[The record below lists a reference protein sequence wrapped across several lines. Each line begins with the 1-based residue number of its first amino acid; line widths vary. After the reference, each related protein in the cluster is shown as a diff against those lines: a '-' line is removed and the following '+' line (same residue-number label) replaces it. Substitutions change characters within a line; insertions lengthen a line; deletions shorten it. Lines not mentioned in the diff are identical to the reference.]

1 MFQKFLI
8 IQISHLIIKMKYFK
22 YLFVLFAIA
31 LSYPL
36 YITFLNPISPKSTI
50 KYNFNKNNKS
60 ISLQVDYSR
69 PYKKGRLIFG
79 TEEEDALVPHNK
91 YWRTGANFCT
101 DFYSSSE
108 ILFNGNKLDS
118 GKYFLYTIPNENSWN
133 IILNSEYGR
142 FGFFNP
148 NKENDVLITTVPSNS
163 IEDQIEQFTIDFQT
177 INENVFLRL
186 RWDKTVV
193 SIPIN

>member
-1 MFQKFLI
+1 VI
-8 IQISHLIIKMKYFK
+8 
-22 YLFVLFAIA
+22 LF
-31 LSYPL
+31 SYPL

-50 KYNFNKNNKS
+50 NYSFDKNNKS

-79 TEEEDALVPHNK
+79 TEEENALVPYNK

-101 DFYSSSE
+101 DFYNSSE

-118 GKYFLYTIPNENSWN
+118 GKYFLYTFPNENSWD

-148 NKENDVLITTVPSNS
+148 NRENDILITSVTP
-163 IEDQIEQFTIDFQT
+163 ILIDDDIEQFSIDFEEK
-177 INENVFLRL
+177 NESILLRL
-186 RWDKTVV
+186 RWAKTSV

>member
-1 MFQKFLI
+1 
-8 IQISHLIIKMKYFK
+8 MKYIK
-22 YLFVLFAIA
+22 YIPVVFVVLLF
-31 LSYPL
+31 YPL

-50 KYNFNKNNKS
+50 NYDFDKNDKS

-79 TEEEDALVPHNK
+79 TEEEGALVPYNN

-101 DFYSSSE
+101 DFYTSSE

-118 GKYFLYTIPNENSWN
+118 GKYFLYTFPNENSWD
-133 IILNSEYGR
+133 IILNSDHGR

-148 NKENDVLITTVPSNS
+148 DRENDVLITSVTPIS
-163 IEDQIEQFTIDFQT
+163 IDEDFEQFKIDFEK
-177 INENVFLRL
+177 IDANIFLRL
-186 RWDKTVV
+186 RWEKTSV

>member
-1 MFQKFLI
+1 
-8 IQISHLIIKMKYFK
+8 MKYIK
-22 YLFVLFAIA
+22 YIPVDFVVLLF
-31 LSYPL
+31 YPL

-50 KYNFNKNNKS
+50 NYDFDKNDKS

-79 TEEEDALVPHNK
+79 TEEEGALVPYNN

-101 DFYSSSE
+101 DFYTSSE

-118 GKYFLYTIPNENSWN
+118 GKYFLYTFPNENSWD
-133 IILNSEYGR
+133 IILNSDHGR

-148 NKENDVLITTVPSNS
+148 DRENDVLITSVTPIS
-163 IEDQIEQFTIDFQT
+163 IDEDFEQFKIDFEKVDSN
-177 INENVFLRL
+177 IFLRL
-186 RWDKTVV
+186 RWEKTSV

>member
-1 MFQKFLI
+1 
-8 IQISHLIIKMKYFK
+8 MKYIK
-22 YLFVLFAIA
+22 YIPVVFVVLLF
-31 LSYPL
+31 YPL

-50 KYNFNKNNKS
+50 NYNFDKNDKS

-69 PYKKGRLIFG
+69 PYKKGRVIFG
-79 TEEEDALVPHNK
+79 TEEEGALVPYNN

-101 DFYSSSE
+101 DFYNSSE

-118 GKYFLYTIPNENSWN
+118 GKYFLYTFPNKNSWD
-133 IILNSEYGR
+133 IILNSDHGR

-148 NKENDVLITTVPSNS
+148 DRENDVLITSVTP
-163 IEDQIEQFTIDFQT
+163 ILIDEDLEQFEIDFEK
-177 INENVFLRL
+177 IDKNIFLRL
-186 RWDKTVV
+186 RWEKTSV

>member
-1 MFQKFLI
+1 
-8 IQISHLIIKMKYFK
+8 MKYIK
-22 YLFVLFAIA
+22 YIPVVFVVLLF
-31 LSYPL
+31 YPL

-50 KYNFNKNNKS
+50 NYNFDKNDKS

-69 PYKKGRLIFG
+69 PYKKGRVIFG
-79 TEEEDALVPHNK
+79 TEEEGALVPYNN

-101 DFYSSSE
+101 DFYNSSE

-118 GKYFLYTIPNENSWN
+118 GKYFLYTFPNKNSWD
-133 IILNSEYGR
+133 IILNSDHGR

-148 NKENDVLITTVPSNS
+148 DRENDVLITSVTPIS
-163 IEDQIEQFTIDFQT
+163 IDEDFEQFEIDFEK
-177 INENVFLRL
+177 IDKNIFLRL
-186 RWDKTVV
+186 RWEKTSV

>member
-1 MFQKFLI
+1 
-8 IQISHLIIKMKYFK
+8 MKYVK
-22 YLFVLFAIA
+22 YLLFFFVILF
-31 LSYPL
+31 SYPL

-50 KYNFNKNNKS
+50 NYSFDKNNKS

-79 TEEEDALVPHNK
+79 TEEENALVPYNK

-101 DFYSSSE
+101 DFYNSSE

-118 GKYFLYTIPNENSWN
+118 GKYFLYTFPNENSWD

-148 NKENDVLITTVPSNS
+148 NRENDILITSVTP
-163 IEDQIEQFTIDFQT
+163 ILIDDDIEQFSIDFEEK
-177 INENVFLRL
+177 NESILLRL
-186 RWDKTVV
+186 RWAKTSV

>member
-1 MFQKFLI
+1 
-8 IQISHLIIKMKYFK
+8 MKYIK
-22 YLFVLFAIA
+22 YIPVVFVVLLF
-31 LSYPL
+31 YPL

-50 KYNFNKNNKS
+50 NYNFDKNDKS

-79 TEEEDALVPHNK
+79 TEEEGALVPYNN

-101 DFYSSSE
+101 DFYNSSE

-118 GKYFLYTIPNENSWN
+118 GKYFLYTFPNKNSWD
-133 IILNSEYGR
+133 IILNSDHGR

-148 NKENDVLITTVPSNS
+148 DRENDVLITSVTPIS
-163 IEDQIEQFTIDFQT
+163 IDEDLEQFEIDFEK
-177 INENVFLRL
+177 IDKNIFLRL
-186 RWDKTVV
+186 RWEKTSV

>member
-1 MFQKFLI
+1 
-8 IQISHLIIKMKYFK
+8 MKYIK
-22 YLFVLFAIA
+22 YIPIVFVVL
-31 LSYPL
+31 LCYPL

-50 KYNFNKNNKS
+50 NYDFDKNDKS

-79 TEEEDALVPHNK
+79 TKEEGALVPYNN

-101 DFYSSSE
+101 DFYNSSE

-118 GKYFLYTIPNENSWN
+118 GKYFLYTFPNENSWD
-133 IILNSEYGR
+133 IILNSDHGR

-148 NKENDVLITTVPSNS
+148 DRENDVLITSVTPIS
-163 IEDQIEQFTIDFQT
+163 IDEDFEQFKIDFEKVDSN
-177 INENVFLRL
+177 IFLRL
-186 RWDKTVV
+186 RWEKTSV

>member
-1 MFQKFLI
+1 
-8 IQISHLIIKMKYFK
+8 MKHIK
-22 YLFVLFAIA
+22 YLLFFFVILF
-31 LSYPL
+31 SYPL

-50 KYNFNKNNKS
+50 NYSFDKNNKS

-79 TEEEDALVPHNK
+79 TEEENALVPYNK

-101 DFYSSSE
+101 DFYNSSE

-118 GKYFLYTIPNENSWN
+118 GKYFLYTFPNENSWD

-148 NKENDVLITTVPSNS
+148 NREKDILITSVTP
-163 IEDQIEQFTIDFQT
+163 ILIDDDIEQFSIDFEEK
-177 INENVFLRL
+177 NESILLRL
-186 RWDKTVV
+186 RWAKTSV

>member
-1 MFQKFLI
+1 
-8 IQISHLIIKMKYFK
+8 MKYIK
-22 YLFVLFAIA
+22 YIPVVFVVLLF
-31 LSYPL
+31 YPL

-50 KYNFNKNNKS
+50 NYNFDKNDKS

-69 PYKKGRLIFG
+69 PYKKGRVIFG
-79 TEEEDALVPHNK
+79 TEEEGALVPYNN

-101 DFYSSSE
+101 DFYNSSE

-118 GKYFLYTIPNENSWN
+118 GKYFLYTFPNKNSWD
-133 IILNSEYGR
+133 IILNSDHGR

-148 NKENDVLITTVPSNS
+148 DRENDVLITSVTPIS
-163 IEDQIEQFTIDFQT
+163 IDEDFEQFKIDFEK
-177 INENVFLRL
+177 IDSNIFLRL
-186 RWDKTVV
+186 RWEKTSI

>member
-1 MFQKFLI
+1 
-8 IQISHLIIKMKYFK
+8 MKYIK
-22 YLFVLFAIA
+22 YIPVVFVVLLF
-31 LSYPL
+31 YPL

-50 KYNFNKNNKS
+50 NYNFDKNDKS

-69 PYKKGRLIFG
+69 PYKKGRVIFG
-79 TEEEDALVPHNK
+79 TEEEGALVPYNN

-101 DFYSSSE
+101 DFYNSSE

-118 GKYFLYTIPNENSWN
+118 GKYFLYTFPNKNSWD
-133 IILNSEYGR
+133 IILNSDHGR

-148 NKENDVLITTVPSNS
+148 DRENDVLITSVTPIS
-163 IEDQIEQFTIDFQT
+163 IDEDLEQFEIDFEK
-177 INENVFLRL
+177 IDKNIFLRL
-186 RWDKTVV
+186 RWEKTSV

>member
-1 MFQKFLI
+1 
-8 IQISHLIIKMKYFK
+8 MKHIK
-22 YLFVLFAIA
+22 YLLFFFVILF
-31 LSYPL
+31 SYPL

-50 KYNFNKNNKS
+50 NYSFDKNNKS

-79 TEEEDALVPHNK
+79 TEEENALVPYNK

-101 DFYSSSE
+101 DFYNSSE

-118 GKYFLYTIPNENSWN
+118 GKYFLYTFPNENSWD
-133 IILNSEYGR
+133 IILNSDYGR

-148 NKENDVLITTVPSNS
+148 NRENDILITSVTP
-163 IEDQIEQFTIDFQT
+163 ILIDDDIEQFSIDFEEK
-177 INENVFLRL
+177 NESIFLRL
-186 RWDKTVV
+186 RWAKTSV

>member
-1 MFQKFLI
+1 
-8 IQISHLIIKMKYFK
+8 MKYIK
-22 YLFVLFAIA
+22 YIPVVFVIL
-31 LSYPL
+31 LSCPL

-50 KYNFNKNNKS
+50 NYDFDKNDKS

-69 PYKKGRLIFG
+69 PYKNGRIIFG
-79 TEEEDALVPHNK
+79 TEEEGALVPYNN

-101 DFYSSSE
+101 DFYNSSE

-118 GKYFLYTIPNENSWN
+118 GKYFLYTFPNENSWD
-133 IILNSEYGR
+133 IILNSDYGR

-148 NKENDVLITTVPSNS
+148 DREKDVLITSVSPIS
-163 IEDQIEQFTIDFQT
+163 IDEDFEQFKIDFEK
-177 INENVFLRL
+177 IDENIFLRL
-186 RWDKTVV
+186 RWEKTSV

>member
-1 MFQKFLI
+1 
-8 IQISHLIIKMKYFK
+8 MKYIK
-22 YLFVLFAIA
+22 YIPIVFVVL
-31 LSYPL
+31 LCYPL

-50 KYNFNKNNKS
+50 NYDFDKNDKS

-79 TEEEDALVPHNK
+79 TKEEGALVPYNN
-91 YWRTGANFCT
+91 YWITGANFCT
-101 DFYSSSE
+101 DFYNSSE

-118 GKYFLYTIPNENSWN
+118 GKYFLYTFPNENSWD
-133 IILNSEYGR
+133 IILNSDHGR

-148 NKENDVLITTVPSNS
+148 DRENDVLITSVTPIS
-163 IEDQIEQFTIDFQT
+163 IDEDFEQFKIDFEKVDSN
-177 INENVFLRL
+177 IFLRL
-186 RWDKTVV
+186 RWEKTSV

>member
-1 MFQKFLI
+1 
-8 IQISHLIIKMKYFK
+8 MKHIK
-22 YLFVLFAIA
+22 YLLFFFVILF
-31 LSYPL
+31 SYPL

-50 KYNFNKNNKS
+50 NYSFDKNNKS

-79 TEEEDALVPHNK
+79 TEEENALVPYNK

-101 DFYSSSE
+101 DFYNSSE

-118 GKYFLYTIPNENSWN
+118 GKYFLYTFPNENSWD
-133 IILNSEYGR
+133 IILNSDYGR

-148 NKENDVLITTVPSNS
+148 NRENDILITSVTP
-163 IEDQIEQFTIDFQT
+163 ILIDDDIEQFSIDFEEK
-177 INENVFLRL
+177 NESILLRL
-186 RWDKTVV
+186 RWAKTSV

>member
-1 MFQKFLI
+1 
-8 IQISHLIIKMKYFK
+8 MKYIK
-22 YLFVLFAIA
+22 YIPVVFVVLLF
-31 LSYPL
+31 YPL

-50 KYNFNKNNKS
+50 NYNFDKNDKS

-69 PYKKGRLIFG
+69 PYKKGRVIFG
-79 TEEEDALVPHNK
+79 TEEEGALVPYNN

-101 DFYSSSE
+101 DFYNSSE

-118 GKYFLYTIPNENSWN
+118 GKYFLYTFPNKNSWD
-133 IILNSEYGR
+133 IILNSDHGR

-148 NKENDVLITTVPSNS
+148 DRENDVLITSVTPIS
-163 IEDQIEQFTIDFQT
+163 IDEELEQFEIDFEK
-177 INENVFLRL
+177 IDKNIFLRL
-186 RWDKTVV
+186 RWEKTSV

>member
-1 MFQKFLI
+1 
-8 IQISHLIIKMKYFK
+8 MKYVK
-22 YLFVLFAIA
+22 YLLFFFVILF
-31 LSYPL
+31 SYPL

-50 KYNFNKNNKS
+50 NYSFDKNNKS

-79 TEEEDALVPHNK
+79 TEEENALVPYNK

-101 DFYSSSE
+101 DFYNSSE

-118 GKYFLYTIPNENSWN
+118 GKYFLYTFPNENSWD

-148 NKENDVLITTVPSNS
+148 NREKDILITSVTP
-163 IEDQIEQFTIDFQT
+163 ILIDDDIEQFSIDFEEK
-177 INENVFLRL
+177 NESILLRL
-186 RWDKTVV
+186 RWAKTSV

>member
-1 MFQKFLI
+1 
-8 IQISHLIIKMKYFK
+8 MKYIK
-22 YLFVLFAIA
+22 YVPIVFVVL
-31 LSYPL
+31 LCYPL

-50 KYNFNKNNKS
+50 NYNFDKNDKS

-69 PYKKGRLIFG
+69 PYKKGRVIFG
-79 TEEEDALVPHNK
+79 TEEEGALVPYNN

-101 DFYSSSE
+101 DFYNSSE

-118 GKYFLYTIPNENSWN
+118 GKYFLYTFPNKNSWD
-133 IILNSEYGR
+133 IILNSDHGR

-148 NKENDVLITTVPSNS
+148 DRENDVLITSVTPIS
-163 IEDQIEQFTIDFQT
+163 IDEDLEQFEIDFEK
-177 INENVFLRL
+177 IDKNIFLRL
-186 RWDKTVV
+186 RWEKTSV

>member
-1 MFQKFLI
+1 
-8 IQISHLIIKMKYFK
+8 MKYIK
-22 YLFVLFAIA
+22 YIPIVFVIL
-31 LSYPL
+31 LCYPL

-50 KYNFNKNNKS
+50 NYDFDKNDKS

-69 PYKKGRLIFG
+69 PYKNGRLIFG
-79 TEEEDALVPHNK
+79 TEEEGALVPYNN

-101 DFYSSSE
+101 DFYNSSE

-118 GKYFLYTIPNENSWN
+118 GKYFLYTFPNENSWD
-133 IILNSEYGR
+133 IILNSDHGR

-148 NKENDVLITTVPSNS
+148 NRENDVLITSATPIS
-163 IEDQIEQFTIDFQT
+163 IDEDFEQFKIDFEK
-177 INENVFLRL
+177 IDENIFLRL
-186 RWDKTVV
+186 RWEKTSV

>member
-1 MFQKFLI
+1 
-8 IQISHLIIKMKYFK
+8 MKYIK
-22 YLFVLFAIA
+22 YIPIVFVFL
-31 LSYPL
+31 LCYPL

-50 KYNFNKNNKS
+50 NYDFDKNDKS

-79 TEEEDALVPHNK
+79 TEEEGALVPYNN

-101 DFYSSSE
+101 DFYTSSE

-118 GKYFLYTIPNENSWN
+118 GKYFLYTFPNENSWD
-133 IILNSEYGR
+133 IILNSDHGR

-148 NKENDVLITTVPSNS
+148 DRENDVLITTVTPIS
-163 IEDQIEQFTIDFQT
+163 IDEDFEQFKIDFEKVDSN
-177 INENVFLRL
+177 IFLRL
-186 RWDKTVV
+186 RWEKTSV

>member
-1 MFQKFLI
+1 
-8 IQISHLIIKMKYFK
+8 MKYIK
-22 YLFVLFAIA
+22 YIPIVFVVL
-31 LSYPL
+31 LCYPL

-50 KYNFNKNNKS
+50 NYDFDKNDKS

-79 TEEEDALVPHNK
+79 TEEEGALVPYNN

-101 DFYSSSE
+101 DFYTSSE

-118 GKYFLYTIPNENSWN
+118 GKYFLYTFPNENSWD
-133 IILNSEYGR
+133 IILNSDHGR

-148 NKENDVLITTVPSNS
+148 DRENDVLITTVTPIS
-163 IEDQIEQFTIDFQT
+163 IDEDFEQFKIDFEKVDSN
-177 INENVFLRL
+177 IFLRL
-186 RWDKTVV
+186 RWEKTSV

>member
-1 MFQKFLI
+1 
-8 IQISHLIIKMKYFK
+8 MKYIK
-22 YLFVLFAIA
+22 YIPLFFVVLLF
-31 LSYPL
+31 YPL

-50 KYNFNKNNKS
+50 NYNFDKNDKS

-69 PYKKGRLIFG
+69 PYKKGRVIFG
-79 TEEEDALVPHNK
+79 TEEEGALVPYNN

-101 DFYSSSE
+101 DFYNSSE

-118 GKYFLYTIPNENSWN
+118 GKYFLYTFPNKNSWD
-133 IILNSEYGR
+133 IILNSDHGR

-148 NKENDVLITTVPSNS
+148 DRENDVLITSVTPIS
-163 IEDQIEQFTIDFQT
+163 IDEDLEQFEIDFEK
-177 INENVFLRL
+177 IDKNIFLRL
-186 RWDKTVV
+186 RWEKTSV

>member
-1 MFQKFLI
+1 
-8 IQISHLIIKMKYFK
+8 MKYIK
-22 YLFVLFAIA
+22 YIPIVFVVL
-31 LSYPL
+31 LCYPL

-50 KYNFNKNNKS
+50 NYDFDKNDKS

-79 TEEEDALVPHNK
+79 TEEEGALVPYNN

-101 DFYSSSE
+101 DFYTSSE

-118 GKYFLYTIPNENSWN
+118 GKYFLYTFPNENSWD
-133 IILNSEYGR
+133 IILNSDHGR

-148 NKENDVLITTVPSNS
+148 DRENDVLITSVTPIS
-163 IEDQIEQFTIDFQT
+163 IDEDFEQFKIDFEKVDSN
-177 INENVFLRL
+177 IFLRL
-186 RWDKTVV
+186 RWEKTSV

>member
-1 MFQKFLI
+1 M
-8 IQISHLIIKMKYFK
+8 
-22 YLFVLFAIA
+22 VL
-31 LSYPL
+31 LCYPL

-50 KYNFNKNNKS
+50 NYDFDKNDKS

-79 TEEEDALVPHNK
+79 TEEEGALVPYNN

-101 DFYSSSE
+101 DFYNSSE

-118 GKYFLYTIPNENSWN
+118 GKYFLYTFPNENSWD
-133 IILNSEYGR
+133 IILNSDHGR

-148 NKENDVLITTVPSNS
+148 DRENDVLITSVTP
-163 IEDQIEQFTIDFQT
+163 ILIDEDFEQFKIDFEK
-177 INENVFLRL
+177 IDENIFLRL
-186 RWDKTVV
+186 RWEKTSV

>member
-1 MFQKFLI
+1 
-8 IQISHLIIKMKYFK
+8 MKYIK
-22 YLFVLFAIA
+22 YIPVVFVVLLF
-31 LSYPL
+31 YPL

-50 KYNFNKNNKS
+50 NYNFDKNDKS

-69 PYKKGRLIFG
+69 PYKKGRVIFG
-79 TEEEDALVPHNK
+79 TEEEGALVPYNN

-101 DFYSSSE
+101 DFYNSSE

-118 GKYFLYTIPNENSWN
+118 GKYFLYTFPNENSWD
-133 IILNSEYGR
+133 IILNSDHGR

-148 NKENDVLITTVPSNS
+148 DRENDVLITSVTPIS
-163 IEDQIEQFTIDFQT
+163 IDEDFEQFKIDFEKVDSN
-177 INENVFLRL
+177 IFLRL
-186 RWDKTVV
+186 RWEKTSV

>member
-1 MFQKFLI
+1 
-8 IQISHLIIKMKYFK
+8 MKYIK
-22 YLFVLFAIA
+22 YIFFLLLLM

-50 KYNFNKNNKS
+50 NYNNTLNKVPL
-60 ISLQVDYSR
+60 SLQVDYSR
-69 PYKKGRLIFG
+69 PLKKGRLIFG
-79 TEEEDALVPHNK
+79 TEEEGSLVPYNK

-101 DFYSSSE
+101 DFYTNST

-118 GKYFLYTIPNENSWN
+118 GKYFLYTFPNKNRWD

-148 NKENDVLITTVPSNS
+148 NRENDILITSVPSYL
-163 IEDQIEQFTIDFQT
+163 IDEEIEQFTIDFNKKLGT
-177 INENVFLRL
+177 SKDSLYLRL
-186 RWDKTVV
+186 RWDKTSVE
-193 SIPIN
+193 IPIN

>member
-1 MFQKFLI
+1 
-8 IQISHLIIKMKYFK
+8 MKYIK
-22 YLFVLFAIA
+22 YIPVVFVVLLF
-31 LSYPL
+31 YPL

-50 KYNFNKNNKS
+50 NYDFDKNDKS

-69 PYKKGRLIFG
+69 PYKKGRVIFG
-79 TEEEDALVPHNK
+79 TEEEGALVPYNN

-101 DFYSSSE
+101 DFYNSSE

-118 GKYFLYTIPNENSWN
+118 GKYFLYTFPNKNSWD
-133 IILNSEYGR
+133 IILNSDHGR

-148 NKENDVLITTVPSNS
+148 DRENDVLITSVTPIS
-163 IEDQIEQFTIDFQT
+163 IDEDLEQFEIDFEK
-177 INENVFLRL
+177 IDKNIFLRL
-186 RWDKTVV
+186 RWEKTSV